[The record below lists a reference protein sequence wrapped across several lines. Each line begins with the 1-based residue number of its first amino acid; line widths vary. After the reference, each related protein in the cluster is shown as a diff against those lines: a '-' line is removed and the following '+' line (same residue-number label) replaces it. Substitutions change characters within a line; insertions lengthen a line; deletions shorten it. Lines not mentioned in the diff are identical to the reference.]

1 MEESAEIVSDGGHE
15 AAAAAA
21 IMDTENG
28 LVEEEKNMDVK
39 VAPALISV
47 HPFEKSV
54 VVAVGSELRLFNL
67 EGDCSVSL
75 KDDSGGPLHSDAIRA
90 ITFGANGRLFVSAGD
105 DKLVKIWAT
114 SSWHCVCSV
123 SADKRVSAVAI
134 SHNGKYVAFADKFG
148 VIWLITLDED
158 DANQSKVDNKAVPI
172 LGHYC
177 SIVTRL
183 EFSPDDRFIASSDRD
198 FKIRITAFPK
208 RPLKGALEIQSFC
221 LGHKDYVSGLSFAC
235 PSGYD
240 HGFLFSGGGDSTVRL
255 WDFFSGLLLATCEV
269 GAKAELLQSTGT
281 KDSYPPVTDLCS
293 SSDGTIIAV
302 AIQSLHGIVLLNC
315 DFSDRTL
322 SVAKVVTLE
331 ENYFPTSLALSTFT
345 QRMWTIMGA
354 SNDLAPSTT
363 QLPTRIRV
371 VSGFCKD
378 RSNDNG
384 HDPIVLEDNEVPG
397 GQKLLSHL
405 QGSPDVTKE
414 DAALAAAAEAVKD
427 MPTVAF
433 GHERLLSDLLLFSAS
448 NQLAV
453 FVAVIFSVLH
463 SKAKGSLFLPAKLKD

>member
-1 MEESAEIVSDGGHE
+1 MEESVEIVSDGGHE
-15 AAAAAA
+15 AATAAA

-158 DANQSKVDNKAVPI
+158 DAHQSKVDNKAVPI

-302 AIQSLHGIVLLNC
+302 AIQSDMRYCSLHGIVLLNC

-322 SVAKVVTLE
+322 SVA
-331 ENYFPTSLALSTFT
+331 
-345 QRMWTIMGA
+345 
-354 SNDLAPSTT
+354 
-363 QLPTRIRV
+363 
-371 VSGFCKD
+371 
-378 RSNDNG
+378 
-384 HDPIVLEDNEVPG
+384 
-397 GQKLLSHL
+397 
-405 QGSPDVTKE
+405 
-414 DAALAAAAEAVKD
+414 KD

-448 NQLAV
+448 NVNLLMRPRNIHCWQ
-453 FVAVIFSVLH
+453 
-463 SKAKGSLFLPAKLKD
+463 

>member
-1 MEESAEIVSDGGHE
+1 MDESAEIVSDGGHE

-21 IMDTENG
+21 IMDTDNG
-28 LVEEEKNMDVK
+28 LVEEEKNTDVK

-54 VVAVGSELRLFNL
+54 VVAVGSELRLFDL

-75 KDDSGGPLHSDAIRA
+75 KDDSGGPFHSDAIRA
-90 ITFGANGRLFVSAGD
+90 ITFGAKGRLFVSAGD

-114 SSWHCVCSV
+114 SSWHCARSV

-221 LGHKDYVSGLSFAC
+221 LGHKDYVSCLSFAH
-235 PSGYD
+235 PLGYD

-293 SSDGTIIAV
+293 SFDGTIIAV

-331 ENYFPTSLALSTFT
+331 ENYFPTSLASSTFT

-354 SNDLAPSTT
+354 SNHLTPSTT

-371 VSGFCKD
+371 ISGYCKD

-384 HDPIVLEDNEVPG
+384 YGPTVLEDSEVPG
-397 GQKLLSHL
+397 SQKLLSHL

-414 DAALAAAAEAVKD
+414 DTALAAAAEAVKVSMRNMLIKKEYTLD
-427 MPTVAF
+427 KR
-433 GHERLLSDLLLFSAS
+433 ELRKRNRNDR
-448 NQLAV
+448 
-453 FVAVIFSVLH
+453 
-463 SKAKGSLFLPAKLKD
+463 KLR

>member
-75 KDDSGGPLHSDAIRA
+75 KDDSGEPLHSDAIRA

-114 SSWHCVCSV
+114 SSWHCLCSV

-183 EFSPDDRFIASSDRD
+183 EFSPDDRFIASSDCD

-221 LGHKDYVSGLSFAC
+221 LGHNDYVSGLSFAC

-269 GAKAELLQSTGT
+269 GAKAELFQSTGT

-322 SVAKVVTLE
+322 SVAK
-331 ENYFPTSLALSTFT
+331 
-345 QRMWTIMGA
+345 
-354 SNDLAPSTT
+354 
-363 QLPTRIRV
+363 
-371 VSGFCKD
+371 
-378 RSNDNG
+378 
-384 HDPIVLEDNEVPG
+384 
-397 GQKLLSHL
+397 
-405 QGSPDVTKE
+405 
-414 DAALAAAAEAVKD
+414 D

-448 NQLAV
+448 NVNLLMRPQN
-453 FVAVIFSVLH
+453 IH
-463 SKAKGSLFLPAKLKD
+463 CWQ